1 MFAKAWSCECP
12 IIVVRIDRC
21 LADEDAIIPD
31 ICTKEKTM
39 TKPEEVQRVYWHSR
53 RGMLEID
60 LALMPFAEHQYALL
74 PKDEQ
79 ETYVR
84 LLTSEDTDLFAWILQ
99 RRKPED
105 AKLAAIM
112 EKIITYA
119 KQGKDTI

>member
-1 MFAKAWSCECP
+1 
-12 IIVVRIDRC
+12 
-21 LADEDAIIPD
+21 
-31 ICTKEKTM
+31 M

-60 LALMPFAEHQYALL
+60 LALMHFAEHQYALL
-74 PKDEQ
+74 PKEEQ

-112 EKIITYA
+112 EKIITDA

>member
-1 MFAKAWSCECP
+1 
-12 IIVVRIDRC
+12 
-21 LADEDAIIPD
+21 
-31 ICTKEKTM
+31 M

-112 EKIITYA
+112 EKIIAYA